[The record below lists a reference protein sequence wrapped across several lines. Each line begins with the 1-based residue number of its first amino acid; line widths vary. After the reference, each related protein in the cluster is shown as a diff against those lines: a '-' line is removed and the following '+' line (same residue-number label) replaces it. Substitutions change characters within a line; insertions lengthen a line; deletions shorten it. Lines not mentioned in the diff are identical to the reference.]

1 MLRILDSDH
10 MSVLERGGAPA
21 LPLALKLETVPDE
34 EIVTTIVNYEEQCKG
49 WLAVTARAKGEVL
62 IRAYLQLGQHL
73 EVYTAMDIL
82 SYDVR
87 AHAIFQSLQAQ
98 KIRIGTQDL
107 KKSPIF

>member
-1 MLRILDSDH
+1 
-10 MSVLERGGAPA
+10 
-21 LPLALKLETVPDE
+21 
-34 EIVTTIVNYEEQCKG
+34 
-49 WLAVTARAKGEVL
+49 L

-87 AHAIFQSLQAQ
+87 AHAIFQSLQAPN
-98 KIRIGTQDL
+98 IRIGTQDL